1 MPTALIVG
9 GGVAGPALGMFLAR
23 AGWQARILEASPA
36 RNADEGAFLNLAT
49 NGLDVLDQLG
59 LRDAILADGHRA
71 GRMVMLSGR
80 GRELGVVPNG
90 PAGDL
95 ERGGVVVRRSH
106 LHAVLRD
113 GAAKAGVPI
122 EYDARVTGIRSSRDA
137 ATATL
142 AGSRELRADVVIGAD
157 GIGSLTRTWID
168 PGAPAPT
175 YTGLV
180 GLGGFAR
187 VPGIAPTPETQVM
200 VFGARAFFGYLVR
213 DDGLGYWFAN
223 LTSPEPDRRAL
234 GAIPTASWLARLAE
248 LHRDD
253 PFPVRELVAHTV
265 GAVSAYPI
273 HALPHVPHWH
283 RDRVV
288 ALGDAVHA
296 TSPSAGQGA
305 SLALED
311 AITLARAL
319 RDAPDHTTAFD
330 AFVRMRRPRVER
342 IVGYARAV
350 DRNKRVTRSR
360 VGIAIRDAMLPRF
373 LARAMDDHR
382 NDDLY
387 AYRVDWNAEGVRVG

>member
-1 MPTALIVG
+1 MPTALVVG
-9 GGVAGPALGMFLAR
+9 GGVAGPAVAMFLAR
-23 AGWQARILEASPA
+23 AGWEVRVVEAAPTPG
-36 RNADEGAFLNLAT
+36 RHGGAFLNVAS
-49 NGLDVLDQLG
+49 NGLDVLAQLG
-59 LRDAILADGHRA
+59 LRDALVADGHRA

-95 ERGGVVVRRSH
+95 ARGGVIVRRAH

-113 GAAKAGVPI
+113 GAARAGIPI
-122 EYDARVTGIRSSRDA
+122 EDGVRVTGIRSSTDA
-137 ATATL
+137 AIATL
-142 AGSRELRADVVIGAD
+142 ADGRELHADVLIGAD

-187 VPGIAPTPETQVM
+187 VPGLAPTHETRVM

-213 DDGLGYWFAN
+213 DDGTALWFAN
-223 LTSPEPDRRAL
+223 LTRPEPDRRAL
-234 GAIPTASWLARLAE
+234 AAIPSDRWLADLAE

-253 PFPVRELVAHTV
+253 PFPVPDLVASTV
-265 GAVSAYPI
+265 GPVSAHPI
-273 HALPHVPHWH
+273 HALPHVPHWY

-319 RDAPDHTTAFD
+319 RDAPDHGAAFA
-330 AFVRMRRPRVER
+330 AFERMRRPRVER

-360 VGIAIRDAMLPRF
+360 LGIAVRDAMLPRF
-373 LARAMDDHR
+373 LGRAMEDHR

-387 AYRVDWNAEGVRVG
+387 EFRVDWNAKGVPVG